1 MKLVPVVFA
10 LALAAFVSGCSPA
23 VSIRPLYTEDDLKKP
38 IIEPRIEGGWISPDL
53 DKAGTD
59 GELSLKWKIDP
70 PKRTGLSYSVEVRA
84 AKPDPREGEEVTSYN
99 VRLVPIEDKIFFDA
113 DFEEQKQGQ
122 HKLNRGDIAGLVPAH
137 LIGRVWVQQDFL
149 RIALFD
155 SKWVKDNFPETFRES
170 VDAPDVDISV
180 ITGST
185 GELRKFVLKNGEN
198 EKALSYVFYLCRPGT
213 DCPVR
218 AAEDALGRTPDD
230 DDLLDDAASL
240 FLKRGNYARAAALR
254 RHDADLDSRIA
265 ISHARLAEALLFNR
279 EFVGARREFAV
290 AQKITLGESPTA
302 KGAQQ
307 KDDLESAYA
316 DAVEGIVWSYFL
328 EGANAEAVN
337 AAKQYRLPKDHAS
350 VNPILLSYFSLLR
363 LGRRAEAESLLKEE
377 TARLTGPAEEL
388 ILLLDAQGKVTEGFP
403 YVDSNSESLR
413 RYSFF
418 SGLHDIATG
427 HQDTATRQLG
437 LAAAGG
443 SDSVIAL
450 AARIEL
456 ERLGPKPK
464 K

>member
-70 PKRTGLSYSVEVRA
+70 PKRTGLSYSLEVRA

-185 GELRKFVLKNGEN
+185 
-198 EKALSYVFYLCRPGT
+198 
-213 DCPVR
+213 
-218 AAEDALGRTPDD
+218 
-230 DDLLDDAASL
+230 
-240 FLKRGNYARAAALR
+240 
-254 RHDADLDSRIA
+254 
-265 ISHARLAEALLFNR
+265 R

-328 EGANAEAVN
+328 EGANAETVN